1 MKVVWVL
8 IISFVIALFSI
19 RLLQH
24 RYDWKLAGCI
34 AMPAMLAFT
43 SIGHFV
49 FVKGMTMMLP
59 PFVPFR
65 KELVYL
71 TGIIEIVAAIGL
83 LIPSLRVVTGWWLI
97 IFFIM
102 LLPAN
107 IYAAI
112 KHIDLEKATF
122 DGSGLSYLWFRVPLQ
137 LFFIVWT
144 YCCAIRY

>member
-8 IISFVIALFSI
+8 VISFMIALFSI

-34 AMPAMLAFT
+34 AMAAMLVFT

-65 KELVYL
+65 KELIYL

-83 LIPSLRVVTGWWLI
+83 LIPSLRVVTGCWLI

-137 LFFIVWT
+137 LFFIIWT
-144 YCCAIRY
+144 YCCTIRY